1 MPIVEV
7 VGVGNVDLPDGMSKD
22 QMAAALNKL
31 PKPVPEKGNMY
42 TQGFEDIQYSP
53 EGIPLNT
60 SSYGSEAKGA
70 TKAAQQA
77 LTSTVGLPLNIATG
91 VAKAP
96 AGVVQALSKLMGS
109 NAGDVP
115 VNMINQIEKGTQA
128 QMGGAG
134 KFASQVG
141 SVVGQTAPFLAGGTI
156 GQIPSFTQKIGAGLR
171 SGALSGLSTPEETG
185 LSSNDFAEAK
195 AKNIGIQTAFGGALP
210 VLGAGVSKLVD
221 AVRGTKLSPQ
231 MQNAVLTARE
241 AGYTVPPTQAGG
253 GIVNRALEGMAG
265 KASTLQEA
273 SVRNQA
279 ITDNLAKK
287 ALGLPEDAILTPD
300 LIKSIR
306 TDAGK
311 AYENLKL
318 SGTIKTSPKFI
329 QALDEIKPYQDAMQA
344 AKDFPDEL
352 ANPIIKTIDSLK
364 RPNFDV
370 NSAVSK
376 INLLRNDADIAFRQG
391 DTALAKAN
399 KEASQVLENTI
410 ENHLANTKQTDLLNN
425 FRQARQTI
433 AKTYE
438 VEKAMNATTG
448 TVNAQK
454 LAARLQAKKPLSGE
468 LKQIAEFGQAFPKA
482 AQTPERIGGTIGVSP
497 LDFTVGGLT
506 FGASLLGGEDKGSSG
521 ANAIA
526 ALLARPA
533 ARKAVLS
540 NRMQNRLIQQS
551 ASAPSAI
558 RQALP
563 SSEEANQ
570 LAKILLMQSAG
581 KAAQ

>member
-1 MPIVEV
+1 MA
-7 VGVGNVDLPDGMSKD
+7 DLTIEQQQAIAIASARARAAQSK
-22 QMAAALNKL
+22 
-31 PKPVPEKGNMY
+31 PEQGNMY
-42 TQGFEDIQYSP
+42 TQNAEDIQYSP

-70 TKAAQQA
+70 TKSAQQA

-91 VAKAP
+91 AAKVP
-96 AGVVQALSKLMGS
+96 AGMVQLGSQLLGS
-109 NAGDVP
+109 NAGDMP
-115 VNMINQIEKGTQA
+115 VDMINQIEKGTQA
-128 QMGGAG
+128 QMGGVG
-134 KFASQVG
+134 KVASQVG
-141 SVVGQTAPFLAGGTI
+141 SVVGQTAPFLAGGKI
-156 GQIPSFTQKIGAGLR
+156 GEIPSFTQKIGAGLR
-171 SGALSGLSTPEETG
+171 AGALSGLSTPEETG
-185 LSSNDFAEAK
+185 LSSTDFAEAK
-195 AKNIGIQTAFGGALP
+195 AKNVGIQTAFGGALP
-210 VLGAGVSKLVD
+210 VLGAGVSKLAD

-231 MQNAVLTARE
+231 MIEAVSKARE

-253 GIVNRALEGMAG
+253 GIINRALEGIAG

-279 ITDNLAKK
+279 ITDSLAKK
-287 ALGLPEDAILTPD
+287 SLGLSEDAILTPD

-318 SGTIKTSPKFI
+318 SGTVKTSPKFI
-329 QALDEIKPYQDAMQA
+329 QALDEIKPYQDAIQA
-344 AKDFPDEL
+344 AKDFPNEV

-399 KEASQVLENTI
+399 KDASQVLENTI
-410 ENHLANTKQTDLLNN
+410 ENHLANTKQTDLLDK
-425 FRQARQTI
+425 FREARQTI

-438 VEKAMNATTG
+438 VEKAMNTTTG

-482 AQTPERIGGTIGVSP
+482 AQTPEKIAGTIGVSP

-540 NRMQNRLIQQS
+540 NRMQNNLIQKTS
-551 ASAPSAI
+551 TTPGAI
-558 RQALP
+558 RQTLP